1 MKSRIALPATLL
13 SAFALLAPLQAQ
25 EMTGGPL
32 NIPDSISVLAAP
44 DPSVRKATALVN
56 GEVITDT
63 DIEQR
68 LNLVVA
74 ANGGAIGAEERERLR
89 MQILRN
95 LIDEK
100 LQIQEARSQDI
111 VINDEEVQ
119 QTFLRVAQNFK
130 REPNAF
136 AAYLK
141 SIGSSEASLKQQI
154 RGELAWSRLLRR
166 RVEPFVNVGDEEV
179 QAIIKRLDASKGSE
193 EYRVGQIF
201 LSATPETQETVMAN
215 ARRIAEQVRAGASF
229 IAYAR
234 QFSEDSSAAVGG
246 DLGWIQIGQLPE
258 AVGPILQSLQA
269 GQVGEPVAVPGGVVL
284 VALIDKRRVLA
295 ADPRDAVLSLKQ
307 ISLSF
312 PPGFTQTQAA
322 PRVEA
327 FNKATRAI
335 GGCGNVEA
343 VGEKLGAE
351 VVANDEIRI
360 RDLPPQLQPILERL
374 NVGEATPP
382 FGSLKDGIRV
392 LVLCGRDDSAA
403 VAAGPSFEE
412 VYAQLNEQRVN
423 MRARRYLRDLRRD
436 AVVDYR

>member
-1 MKSRIALPATLL
+1 MKSRIALPATLI
-13 SAFALLAPLQAQ
+13 SAFMLLTPLQAQ
-25 EMTGGPL
+25 EMTGGSL
-32 NIPDSISVLAAP
+32 RIPESISVLGTP
-44 DPSVRKATALVN
+44 SPSVRKATALVN

-63 DIEQR
+63 DVEQR
-68 LNLVVA
+68 LSLVVA
-74 ANGGAIGAEERERLR
+74 ANGGAISAEERERLR

-111 VINDEEVQ
+111 VIADEEIQ

-130 REPNAF
+130 RQPDQF

-154 RGELAWSRLLRR
+154 RGEMAWSRLLRR
-166 RVEPFVNVGDEEV
+166 RVEPFVNVGDDEV

-201 LSATPETQETVMAN
+201 LSATPETQDVAMAN

-246 DLGWIQIGQLPE
+246 DLGWLQIGQLPD
-258 AVGPILQSLQA
+258 AVGPVVQALQP

-284 VALIDKRRVLA
+284 VTLIDKHRVLS

-307 ISLSF
+307 ISLAF
-312 PPGFTQTQAA
+312 AAGTTQAQA
-322 PRVEA
+322 TPKVEA
-327 FNKATRAI
+327 FAAATRAI

-360 RDLPPQLQPILERL
+360 RDLPQQLQPILEKM
-374 NVGEATPP
+374 NIGEATPP

-403 VAAGPSFEE
+403 AASGPSFDE
-412 VYAQLNEQRVN
+412 VYAQLNEERVN

-436 AVVDYR
+436 AIVDYR